1 MRPFVELFLHLR
13 QGMIA
18 SGDHARRTLHAD
30 WGCCSCGLRWGC
42 FAVIKV
48 EEAQGR
54 RSFCRRPG
62 SLSMTPCCCQADGR
76 YTCRSQIKPFG

>member
-1 MRPFVELFLHLR
+1 MNLR
-13 QGMIA
+13 VGVNA
-18 SGDHARRTLHAD
+18 SGDHASRTLHAD

-42 FAVIKV
+42 LAVIKV

-62 SLSMTPCCCQADGR
+62 SLSMMPCCQANGQ
-76 YTCRSQIKPFG
+76 YTCRSQITQFTAGSS